1 MSDEDF
7 EKLYDQMA
15 NESLLDPLLQDST
28 VYKDIMLKGLKVGYQ
43 MSWGDEDR
51 AGALRVVIQQLRH
64 LFGFIPYKSLE
75 MVSLLSYEQVMDM
88 TFEIADHKKE
98 FDLAG
103 WLAKNA

>member
-15 NESLLDPLLQDST
+15 DEGLLDPILRDST
-28 VYKDIMLKGLKVGYQ
+28 TYKAIVLRGLKVGYQ
-43 MSWGDEDR
+43 MSSGDEDR
-51 AGALRVVIQQLRH
+51 VGALRLVVRQLRH
-64 LFGFIPYKSLE
+64 LFGFIPVRSLE
-75 MVSLLSYEQVMDM
+75 KISVLNYEQVLNLAL
-88 TFEIADHKKE
+88 EIAEHKKE

>member
-15 NESLLDPLLQDST
+15 NEGLLDPLLQDST
-28 VYKDIMLKGLKVGYQ
+28 IYKDIILKGLKVGYQ
-43 MSWGDEDR
+43 MSCGDEDR
-51 AGALRVVIQQLRH
+51 VGALRVVVRQLRH

-75 MVSLLSYEQVMDM
+75 KVSVLSYEQVMDM
-88 TFEIADHKKE
+88 AFEIVDHKKE